1 MRRSAASSSSAG
13 SRRTRAPIT
22 RPALLPALAL
32 AVALGACGSS
42 SSSTGTSSAGG
53 AGGADTGGS
62 GTAGVAVAGSGSCSD
77 AVAGTLG
84 EVGLRI
90 YREASVGL
98 NAVQSAHRVQRSKA
112 LAGAIA
118 ADDAGAART
127 ALRALLVNQ
136 IAGVQILRGGHVFAT
151 AGSGAAI
158 APVRGTIPGTD
169 ASFVLS
175 VQSAHSYLQVA
186 RQVTGAHILLIEGG
200 VTGPGASAAASASGS
215 ASASGE
221 AGAHVLA
228 GTLGGID
235 AAKVP
240 SHGRLR
246 AAGRS
251 YQVFSLPAR
260 AYPSGSL
267 RIAMLVPSAAV
278 KCPVSTAQAR
288 VETLGHV
295 GERIYQE
302 EAHSSYVLDTLR
314 HIEADTAF
322 QRAVAARDIPAT
334 RAAIVSFFAAHIHVV
349 RVRVNVPGANR
360 AQRLLY
366 DLGGPY
372 VLAPVHGTLR
382 SGGHIVGRFSMAI
395 QDDAGYLRLARLFT
409 GAEVLMRTGSEQVQG
424 TLDPGPASVPDRG
437 KVSYRGRSYEAYSF
451 TGEAFPAGPLRISL
465 LLAR

>member
-1 MRRSAASSSSAG
+1 MRRPAASG
-13 SRRTRAPIT
+13 SDARSRHLRAAAAPL
-22 RPALLPALAL
+22 ALLAALAL
-32 AVALGACGSS
+32 ALSACGSS
-42 SSSTGTSSAGG
+42 SSSSSASG
-53 AGGADTGGS
+53 AGNAGAGAS
-62 GTAGVAVAGSGSCSD
+62 STAGIAPAATASCSD

-98 NAVQSAHRVQRSKA
+98 NAVQSAHRVQRSQA
-112 LAGAIA
+112 LLDAIA
-118 ADDAGAART
+118 ANDAPAASA
-127 ALRALLVNQ
+127 ALRALLVKQ
-136 IAGVQILRGGHVFAT
+136 IAGVQILRGGRVFAA

-200 VTGPGASAAASASGS
+200 AASAANGA
-215 ASASGE
+215 

-228 GTLGGID
+228 GTLSGID

-240 SHGRLR
+240 GDGRLR
-246 AAGRS
+246 AAGRR

-260 AYPSGSL
+260 AYPSGTL
-267 RIAMLVPSAAV
+267 RIAMLVPSATV
-278 KCPVSTAQAR
+278 KCPGSTAQAR

-295 GERIYQE
+295 GERIYEE
-302 EAHSSYVLDTLR
+302 EAHSPYVLATLR

-349 RVRVNVPGANR
+349 RVRVNVPGANG

-382 SGGHIVGRFSMAI
+382 SGGRIVGRFSMAI

-409 GAEVLMRTGSEQVQG
+409 GAEVLMRTGAKQVQG
-424 TLDPGPASVPDRG
+424 TLDPGPAQVPNRG
-437 KVSYRGRSYEAYSF
+437 KLSYRGRSYEAYTF

-465 LLAR
+465 LLRR